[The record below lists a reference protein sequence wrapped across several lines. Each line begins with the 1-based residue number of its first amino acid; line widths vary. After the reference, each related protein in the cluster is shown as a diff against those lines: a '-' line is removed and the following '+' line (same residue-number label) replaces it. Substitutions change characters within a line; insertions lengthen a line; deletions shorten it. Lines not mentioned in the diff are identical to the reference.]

1 MREAPNGRT
10 GTARCASCELE
21 EGETEAGRVM
31 LPFDDCSLS
40 KEMYA
45 SMEENDGRASASGK
59 RVRSTK
65 APSRGTKATRGAAAL
80 DGEVSD
86 EMYWTMVKASQRVG
100 AEASTTSFLDDQAV
114 LDDGGMTL
122 ETEAFINGLIRFPS
136 MLDLDA
142 NNLHRSISASLDHGF
157 VAADDDFDG
166 PRSMRMRSPT
176 PPDIVL
182 AGVDALF
189 APTSSD
195 SRHRDQLEAFL
206 AQSERNDSLYGFGSA
221 PEEMQQMVYQPDSR
235 LMERVQT
242 SQTGAARKTAVRK
255 KRAVPASASTTK
267 LELPPRD
274 DSFSKLPG
282 GADRRKVLERYH
294 EKRKSRQFNRTVLYE
309 GRKAR
314 AETRVRIGGR
324 FAKSEDGSQAKKARG
339 SRRSRTPVP
348 A

>member
-1 MREAPNGRT
+1 
-10 GTARCASCELE
+10 
-21 EGETEAGRVM
+21 
-31 LPFDDCSLS
+31 
-40 KEMYA
+40 
-45 SMEENDGRASASGK
+45 MEENDGRASASGK
-59 RVRSTK
+59 RGRSTK

-195 SRHRDQLEAFL
+195 SRTPRAPSSARSPTTTCVAQNFKERDTSMHPSIHRAFSSHR
-206 AQSERNDSLYGFGSA
+206 A
-221 PEEMQQMVYQPDSR
+221 SR
-235 LMERVQT
+235 SIDR
-242 SQTGAARKTAVRK
+242 SSSR
-255 KRAVPASASTTK
+255 
-267 LELPPRD
+267 
-274 DSFSKLPG
+274 FSRTCVL
-282 GADRRKVLERYH
+282 DRRKRA
-294 EKRKSRQFNRTVLYE
+294 RTS
-309 GRKAR
+309 AR
-314 AETRVRIGGR
+314 ALGVQTPPLSNRIGLLTHR
-324 FAKSEDGSQAKKARG
+324 CID
-339 SRRSRTPVP
+339 
-348 A
+348 

>member
-1 MREAPNGRT
+1 MREAANGRT

-31 LPFDDCSLS
+31 RPFDECSLS

-45 SMEENDGRASASGK
+45 SMEENDRRASGTRK
-59 RVRSTK
+59 RGRSTK
-65 APSRGTKATRGAAAL
+65 SPSRGTTATRGAAAL

-100 AEASTTSFLDDQAV
+100 AEASTTSFLDDAV

-142 NNLHRSISASLDHGF
+142 NNLHRSTSASLDHGF

-182 AGVDALF
+182 AGVDTLF
-189 APTSSD
+189 APTASD
-195 SRHRDQLEAFL
+195 SRNGDQLEAFL

-221 PEEMQQMVYQPDSR
+221 PEAMQRTIHQPDSR
-235 LMERVQT
+235 LIERVQT
-242 SQTGAARKTAVRK
+242 SQTGASRKTVARK

-282 GADRRKVLERYH
+282 GADRRRVLERYH

-324 FAKSEDGSQAKKARG
+324 FAKSEDRSQAKKARG

>member
-1 MREAPNGRT
+1 MREAANGRT
-10 GTARCASCELE
+10 GTARCASCELA

-31 LPFDDCSLS
+31 RPFDECSLS

-45 SMEENDGRASASGK
+45 SMEENDRRANGTDRRGRT
-59 RVRSTK
+59 TK
-65 APSRGTKATRGAAAL
+65 SPSRGTTARGAAPL

-86 EMYWTMVKASQRVG
+86 EMYWTMVKESQRG
-100 AEASTTSFLDDQAV
+100 DADASTAGFLDGQAV
-114 LDDGGMTL
+114 LDDEGMTL

-142 NNLHRSISASLDHGF
+142 NNLQRSTSASFDYGF

-166 PRSMRMRSPT
+166 SRSMRMRSPT
-176 PPDIVL
+176 PPDIVF
-182 AGVDALF
+182 AGVDTLF
-189 APTSSD
+189 PPSASN
-195 SRHRDQLEAFL
+195 SRNRDRLEAFL
-206 AQSERNDSLYGFGSA
+206 AQSERNDSLYGFSPT
-221 PEEMQQMVYQPDSR
+221 PEAMQQTVYEPDSR

-242 SQTGAARKTAVRK
+242 SQTGASRKTTSRK

-267 LELPPRD
+267 LELPARD

-324 FAKSEDGSQAKKARG
+324 FAKSEDRPQAKKARG